1 MNYNPKNEQVL
12 EPKFPDHAAVKKAD
26 VKAKRG
32 YKESFD
38 RWNGKELPPLPP
50 GDWVWVKLD
59 SEKQLTTE
67 SKVISTDQSPRSYIE
82 DSGDRMLQRNRK
94 YRI

>member
-38 RWNGKELPPLPP
+38 RWNGKRAPA
-50 GDWVWVKLD
+50 
-59 SEKQLTTE
+59 T
-67 SKVISTDQSPRSYIE
+67 STRGLGMSQA
-82 DSGDRMLQRNRK
+82 G
-94 YRI
+94 